1 MIRFS
6 EPVGSLFLSLLE
18 SLQLL
23 RQLLEVDSMFGS
35 ITQFKLVHIVW
46 YVQSRQLHPFDKLGH
61 IIRRDFRFSY
71 TSSSAQISL
80 VFKEFQ
86 TLLNLTCYIALTA
99 YIE

>member
-23 RQLLEVDSMFGS
+23 SQLLEVDSRFGS

-46 YVQSRQLHPFDKLGH
+46 YVQARP
-61 IIRRDFRFSY
+61 Y
-71 TSSSAQISL
+71 Y
-80 VFKEFQ
+80 Q
-86 TLLNLTCYIALTA
+86 T
-99 YIE
+99 